1 MSDAQADAKVS
12 HFPAVTNGSV
22 TETRLNDMVTRILAA
37 WYHLGQDAGYPEIG
51 VYPYDQQHPI
61 IDVRYDHASLIREIG
76 AAGTVLVKNKDNA
89 LPLDKPRFLNIYGYD
104 AKAPDSPWTTPSR
117 FGGGYDVNFGWET
130 FNGTLITGGG
140 SGGSSVSSSLFQ
152 IRMIHW
158 IARV

>member
-1 MSDAQADAKVS
+1 
-12 HFPAVTNGSV
+12 
-22 TETRLNDMVTRILAA
+22 MVTRILAA

-61 IDVRYDHASLIREIG
+61 IDVRDDHASLIREIG

-89 LPLDKPRFLNIYGYD
+89 LPLKNPRFLNIYGYD

-140 SGGSSVSSSLFQ
+140 SGGSSVSRSLPAVSSQWSHLCHHYGS
-152 IRMIHW
+152 IVNHMRDLY
-158 IARV
+158 